1 MFEYAEKI
9 TSETRQTIRLRRQWG
24 ILHRDDAVPDRWR
37 TIHLTESLTLHY
49 HQDLRVRRFPSNKS
63 TILVLGLA
71 VQPLGAGYHLDRIF
85 GGKEDYR
92 QEDLIRILETLAG
105 TYVLIR
111 YDYHSVVLYTDP
123 ACMMNVYYGSGR
135 AASSP
140 ALLPNIERDRIV
152 DQQFPFGTQNY
163 WYPGSLCPYK
173 GVKVLLANH
182 ALTIETGSVARF
194 WPNKL
199 FPSIGEEEGIESAT
213 ELLRATVTEV
223 IRNVPTLMSLTG
235 GRDSRV
241 NLAAAREC
249 FDDVEFFTI
258 QASSVDPEDWRIA
271 SQIAA
276 QFDLQHS
283 VVPDKEAPSWLG
295 DLYDE
300 IAGGMAIGARRRIL
314 GACATLMSSRY
325 VHLNGNLGY
334 LTNCYYW
341 PGPRPKRVTITAL
354 GADFTSRPPVIREAL
369 QEWLDSLPSDID
381 ARTTFNLM
389 YLEQRGGRLIAVG
402 EAASSIFYESFTP
415 CCSRQF
421 FGVVCGMPTK
431 TQWPGDLRE
440 NFVERLWPEL
450 AELPYQSVE
459 RPWAKWIP
467 GRVKTLLKRLVL
479 AR

>member
-1 MFEYAEKI
+1 MFEYVEK
-9 TSETRQTIRLRRQWG
+9 TTPETRQTIRLRRQWG

-49 HQDLRVRRFPSNKS
+49 HPDLRVRKFPSNKS
-63 TILVLGLA
+63 SILVLGLA

-85 GGKEDYR
+85 EG
-92 QEDLIRILETLAG
+92 QEEHRHDDLIGILETLAG
-105 TYVLIR
+105 TYVLVR
-111 YDYHSVVLYTDP
+111 YDDHSVVLYTDP

-135 AASSP
+135 ASSSP
-140 ALLPNIERDRIV
+140 ALLPNIERDDDV
-152 DQQFPFGTQNY
+152 DRQFPFGAQND

-182 ALTIETGSVARF
+182 ALTIGTGSVARF
-194 WPNKL
+194 WPNKP
-199 FPSIGEEEGIESAT
+199 FRSIGEEEGIERAT

-223 IRNVPTLMSLTG
+223 LRNVPTLMSLTG

-249 FDDVEFFTI
+249 VDDAEFFTVR
-258 QASSVDPEDWRIA
+258 ASCVDPEDWRIA
-271 SQIAA
+271 SRIAEV
-276 QFDLQHS
+276 FGLRHRVILDR
-283 VVPDKEAPSWLG
+283 EAPVWLG

-300 IAGGMAIGARRRIL
+300 IAGGMAIGGRRRIL

-341 PGPRPKRVTITAL
+341 PGPRPKRVSIAAL
-354 GADFTSRPPVIREAL
+354 GADFAHRPPVIRKAL

-389 YLEQRGGRLIAVG
+389 YLEQRGGRLMAAG
-402 EAASSIFYESFTP
+402 EAAASIFYESFTP

-421 FGVVCGMPTK
+421 VGVVCGMPANA
-431 TQWPGDLRE
+431 QWRGDLRE
-440 NFVERLWPEL
+440 KFVERLWPEL

-459 RPWAKWIP
+459 RPWARWIP
-467 GRVKTLLKRLVL
+467 RRVKSWLRRLVI